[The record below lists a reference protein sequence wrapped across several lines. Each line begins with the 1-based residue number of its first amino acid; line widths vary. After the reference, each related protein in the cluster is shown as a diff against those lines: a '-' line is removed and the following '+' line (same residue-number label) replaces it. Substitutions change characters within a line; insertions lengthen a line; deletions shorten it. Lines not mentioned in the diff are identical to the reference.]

1 MQPPENAN
9 KMTREDMM
17 RELELLPVWQ
27 LKASANPPTLPI
39 LKKNPPESQAP
50 PAKNTAPENPPLKR
64 LKSLL
69 LVNLPAENTQQA
81 ELLLAN
87 IVLAVKKLEPTIEI
101 VRDKQALQN
110 YAAQTML
117 VFGQETAQD
126 WLGLHADSATQT
138 LMLNNQDTQV
148 HITLSLAE
156 LLQNG
161 ALKAQVWQTIC
172 ALLIQHE

>member
-1 MQPPENAN
+1 MLSPENTN
-9 KMTREDMM
+9 KMTREDIM

-27 LKASANPPTLPI
+27 LKASANPQTLPTV
-39 LKKNPPESQAP
+39 KKNPPESQAP
-50 PAKNTAPENPPLKR
+50 ASINTAPENAPLKR

-69 LVNLPAENTQQA
+69 LVNLPAQKTQEA

-87 IVLAVKKLEPTIEI
+87 IVLAIKKLEPTIEI

-138 LMLNNQDTQV
+138 LTLNNQVTQV

-172 ALLIQHE
+172 QLLIQHE